1 MRRKGLRRTAVIEK
15 IDGFNRAHPWSHN
28 DLYHR
33 WVLRQLPGRKSRTID
48 VGCGTG
54 NLVRAI
60 SARAEVAEGID
71 ADPAVIA
78 IAVVHHLPLAG
89 ALAHMRSL
97 LAPGGK
103 IVVVGCYRLTTR
115 TDHLVGLA
123 AVPANMII
131 GYLKAAHA
139 TEARVAMSARTAPAR
154 TTLAEIR
161 NAAARVLPGARI
173 RRRLFWRYSLTFT
186 DLSTIEP
193 VLVPGKS
200 RSAI

>member
-1 MRRKGLRRTAVIEK
+1 
-15 IDGFNRAHPWSHN
+15 
-28 DLYHR
+28 
-33 WVLRQLPGRKSRTID
+33 
-48 VGCGTG
+48 
-54 NLVRAI
+54 
-60 SARAEVAEGID
+60 VAEGID
-71 ADPAVIA
+71 ADPAVIAIACRSPEIQPNMIFTVADLNVAGGGRYDAVTA

-139 TEARVAMSARTAPAR
+139 TEARVAMSARTAPAQ

-161 NAAARVLPGARI
+161 NVAARVLPGARI

-193 VLVPGKS
+193 VLAPGKS